1 MSLGRFSSRLVFAL
15 WWLAKLADSFKES
28 TFSVSVAIW
37 CCSCNN
43 CLSVLV
49 STERETGGL
58 IGVELWILYDCRE
71 LERLSGGEIVN
82 DVPSKSEPRLLS
94 NCKSRRVLE
103 CRFSVPFLS
112 TKTRG
117 RSCPRGTI
125 ACQRAEQINHA
136 INSKSKWSREREKN
150 RTLTWQ
156 EHWIYSATILL
167 SRRCVQ
173 RIIAPKI
180 LRIVRA
186 VHFKLQQIITSQVL
200 DKLDERRINLQ
211 KQNANP
217 NDRNPVLKT
226 CDVWCD
232 VTQTKVTPTLPRNM
246 IMSISIISLA
256 EKTSHD
262 ACDVSFSF
270 HAALSVRRSFEGRT
284 SKSCILVLPQHGKE
298 KVFL

>member
-37 CCSCNN
+37 RCSCNN

-58 IGVELWILYDCRE
+58 IGVELGILYDCRE

-82 DVPSKSEPRLLS
+82 EVPSKSEPRLLS

-103 CRFSVPFLS
+103 CRFSVRFLS

-125 ACQRAEQINHA
+125 ACQRAKQINHA
-136 INSKSKWSREREKN
+136 INSKSKWSRVLNVR

-156 EHWIYSATILL
+156 EHWTYRVTIFL
-167 SRRCVQ
+167 SRRRVQ
-173 RIIAPKI
+173 RIITPKI

-217 NDRNPVLKT
+217 NDRNPVRR
-226 CDVWCD
+226 VIMWCD
-232 VTQTKVTPTLPRNM
+232 TNESDANTPVYYANVYFNHF
-246 IMSISIISLA
+246 IGG
-256 EKTSHD
+256 KTSHD
-262 ACDVSFSF
+262 ACDASFSF
-270 HAALSVRRSFEGRT
+270 HAALSVCRSLEGRT